1 MSKILFQRNY
11 PKLQICLRLLG
22 DFFYKHLGTLGAYFS
37 SLYQEEYIR

>member
-11 PKLQICLRLLG
+11 PRCKFVCGVG

-37 SLYQEEYIR
+37 SLYQGEYIR